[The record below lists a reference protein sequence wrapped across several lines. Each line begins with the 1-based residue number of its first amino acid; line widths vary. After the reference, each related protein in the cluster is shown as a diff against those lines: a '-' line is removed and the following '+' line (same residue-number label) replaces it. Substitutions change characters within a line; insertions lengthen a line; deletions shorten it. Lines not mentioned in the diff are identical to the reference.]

1 MIKMKGLG
9 RGLDALLAGSDAKPE
24 DELRNLPVGA

>member
-9 RGLDALLAGSDAKPE
+9 RGLDALLAGSDAKPKTNCATC
-24 DELRNLPVGA
+24 RSTA